1 MKIDFSKIEDYYS
14 DLTTYKK
21 ETLLCFKQL
30 KRYYELKS
38 VETIEKLKEIFNFYN
53 YKNSNLFQ
61 NLNLEIPELKLVYSG
76 SEFSINL
83 LLSYKDGVSNAKEN
97 FGTIINNPELD
108 LDLKFE
114 SAENEDKF
122 YEKVWEY
129 NFVVLHIWI
138 ACLWQHFKFSSC
150 GLKVNISDGQCV
162 DFFYLNDMN
171 WKENSIVTKT
181 DKYPIEN
188 LSSTD
193 LTPFDIFLNLK
204 SNKRIFCEI

>member
-1 MKIDFSKIEDYYS
+1 MKIDFSKIKDYYS
-14 DLTTYKK
+14 ELSSHKQ
-21 ETLLCFKQL
+21 ETLLCFEQL
-30 KRYYELKS
+30 IAFYESKS
-38 VETIEKLKEIFNFYN
+38 DDTVEKLKEVFNFYN
-53 YKNSNLFQ
+53 YKNFNHFQ

-76 SEFSINL
+76 SEFSIIL

-97 FGTIINNPELD
+97 FGTIINNPELN

-114 SAENEDKF
+114 SVENEDKF

-138 ACLWQHFKFSSC
+138 ACLWQQNMFSSC

-171 WKENSIVTKT
+171 WKENSIVMKT
-181 DKYPIEN
+181 YKYPIEN
-188 LSSTD
+188 LID
-193 LTPFDIFLNLK
+193 NYLTTFDIFLNLK
-204 SNKRIFCEI
+204 TNKRIF